1 MKKSKLNTLLSKC
14 DPTAPIPDDL
24 AELLDAPSV
33 GKEVIPYSVEK
44 SISSEEEYRAALKR
58 IEGLFDALPN
68 TAEGDELE
76 KWISLIESYENDHF
90 PM

>member
-1 MKKSKLNTLLSKC
+1 MKNSKLNILFSKC

-24 AELLDAPSV
+24 AEWLDAPSAE
-33 GKEVIPYSVEK
+33 KEVILYSEEK
-44 SISSEEEYRAALKR
+44 SISSEDEYRAALKR
-58 IEGLFDALPN
+58 IEELFDALPN

-76 KWISLIESYENDHF
+76 KWISLIESYENHHF

>member
-1 MKKSKLNTLLSKC
+1 MKNSKLNTLLSKC
-14 DPTAPIPDDL
+14 DLTSPIPDDL
-24 AELLDAPSV
+24 AEWLDAPSAE
-33 GKEVIPYSVEK
+33 KEIIPYSEEK

-58 IEGLFDALPN
+58 IEELFDALPN